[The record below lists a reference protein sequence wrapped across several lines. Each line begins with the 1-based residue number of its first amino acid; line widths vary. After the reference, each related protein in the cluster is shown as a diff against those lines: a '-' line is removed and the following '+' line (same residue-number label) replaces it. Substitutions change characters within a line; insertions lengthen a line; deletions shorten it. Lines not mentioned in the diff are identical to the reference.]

1 MSAKHTVRLLIPFCD
16 KILYMNMSIQ
26 GTFIKFSEEHLN
38 SDGDTSSSIKSE
50 SGNPVTQSED
60 LPSNRCTETTDRNEN
75 EQAEK
80 SKVDK
85 IENQVKDTKAKE
97 DNNAEG
103 LESEGRG
110 GERKEG
116 GENGNRKRKKEEE
129 DKGGGS
135 KSKEIKK
142 ESGKDTD
149 EKVDIKDKD
158 HEKTRE
164 SIGEKK
170 ETMGGRNEKECT
182 KDDGLGGGTEK
193 YDKASEKDRKC
204 DGDGNN
210 TEKNKEK
217 KDEVERK
224 KRDLENGK
232 LEDGDCQQEEGQ
244 GIDSDQLL
252 RSSAEEASSTKDMVV
267 SQEHT
272 SQNQNPGQKAQTSD
286 VTGKHSGSSKENQTK
301 KVSYDFSLF

>member
-1 MSAKHTVRLLIPFCD
+1 M
-16 KILYMNMSIQ
+16 
-26 GTFIKFSEEHLN
+26 
-38 SDGDTSSSIKSE
+38 
-50 SGNPVTQSED
+50 TQSED

-75 EQAEK
+75 
-80 SKVDK
+80 DK
-85 IENQVKDTKAKE
+85 IENHVKDDKVK

-135 KSKEIKK
+135 KNKEIKK

-149 EKVDIKDKD
+149 EKVDIKDKE

-164 SIGEKK
+164 IIGEKK
-170 ETMGGRNEKECT
+170 ETVVGRNEKEGT
-182 KDDGLGGGTEK
+182 KDDGLGGGTEQ
-193 YDKASEKDRKC
+193 YAKASEKDRKR

-217 KDEVERK
+217 KDDEVERK

-232 LEDGDCQQEEGQ
+232 LEDGDCQQKEGQ
-244 GIDSDQLL
+244 GIDSDPLL

-272 SQNQNPGQKAQTSD
+272 SPNQNPGQKAQTSD

>member
-1 MSAKHTVRLLIPFCD
+1 
-16 KILYMNMSIQ
+16 MNMSIQ
-26 GTFIKFSEEHLN
+26 GTFFKFSGEHLN

-80 SKVDK
+80 VKVDK
-85 IENQVKDTKAKE
+85 IENQVKDDKVKE
-97 DNNAEG
+97 DNNAEV

-170 ETMGGRNEKECT
+170 ETMGGRNEKEGT

-204 DGDGNN
+204 NGDGNN
-210 TEKNKEK
+210 AEKNNEK
-217 KDEVERK
+217 KDDEVERK

-252 RSSAEEASSTKDMVV
+252 RSSAEGASSTKDMVV
-267 SQEHT
+267 SQEYT
-272 SQNQNPGQKAQTSD
+272 VQNQNPGQKAQTSD

-301 KVSYDFSLF
+301 KVSYDYSLF